1 MPTCIKSESAVSLA
15 SLLLSLRWIL
25 SGSVIWFPMRCTGL
39 RDVIGSWNTMAM
51 CVLQSLRSWSLG
63 ALRISVP
70 S

>member
-1 MPTCIKSESAVSLA
+1 MRRDSAVSLA
-15 SLLLSLRWIL
+15 SALESFRWIL

-51 CVLQSLRSWSLG
+51 WVLQSRRSSSLG

-70 S
+70 L